1 MVEHTLGKGG
11 VGSSILLGGTIFLEE
26 KILIKIKEYFYL
38 FKVHHWIK
46 NLIIFLP
53 ILVGHSFLSSNIV
66 NYVVYFI
73 ILSFLS
79 SIIYFFNNLND
90 YKEDTKNKILKYKL
104 NLEKKRNYY
113 IFGIVIFFIL
123 INITFFI
130 NQTIFI
136 ICFFYFLLSLS
147 YNFYLK
153 RKKYLDILILSLF
166 HILRIVYGSIAFN
179 VELSAYFILF
189 CLAIFFMIGSNKRL
203 IEIDSLYTNRPYK
216 IDDKR
221 KIQIFQ
227 LFSGIFAILVFF
239 FYSVDPA
246 KDQFFIF
253 EELIYLNLILIILI
267 IVNFLF
273 FQKDRNQDIIIFIY
287 NNKINFF
294 LVVVFLIIYVGNSV
308 SFYN

>member
-1 MVEHTLGKGG
+1 M
-11 VGSSILLGGTIFLEE
+11 
-26 KILIKIKEYFYL
+26 IKIKEYFYL
-38 FKVHHWIK
+38 FKVNHWIK

-66 NYVVYFI
+66 NYVVYFL

-113 IFGIVIFFIL
+113 IFGLVIFFIL

-189 CLAIFFMIGSNKRL
+189 CSAIFLMIGSNKRL

-216 IDDKR
+216 IEDKR
-221 KIQIFQ
+221 KIQILQ

-239 FYSVDPA
+239 FYCVDPS

-267 IVNFLF
+267 VVNFLY
-273 FQKDRNQDIIIFIY
+273 FQKERNQDIIVFIY

-294 LVVVFLIIYVGNSV
+294 LVVVFLIIYLGNSV

>member
-1 MVEHTLGKGG
+1 
-11 VGSSILLGGTIFLEE
+11 
-26 KILIKIKEYFYL
+26 LIKIKEYFYL
-38 FKVHHWIK
+38 FKIHHWIK

-66 NYVVYFI
+66 NYVVYFL

-113 IFGIVIFFIL
+113 IFGIVIFLIL

-136 ICFFYFLLSLS
+136 ICFFYFLLSLF

-239 FYSVDPA
+239 FYSIDPS
-246 KDQFFIF
+246 KDQFFII

>member
-1 MVEHTLGKGG
+1 M
-11 VGSSILLGGTIFLEE
+11 
-26 KILIKIKEYFYL
+26 
-38 FKVHHWIK
+38 
-46 NLIIFLP
+46 
-53 ILVGHSFLSSNIV
+53 
-66 NYVVYFI
+66 
-73 ILSFLS
+73 
-79 SIIYFFNNLND
+79 
-90 YKEDTKNKILKYKL
+90 
-104 NLEKKRNYY
+104 
-113 IFGIVIFFIL
+113 
-123 INITFFI
+123 
-130 NQTIFI
+130 
-136 ICFFYFLLSLS
+136 S

-153 RKKYLDILILSLF
+153 RKKYLDIFILCLF

-189 CLAIFFMIGSNKRL
+189 CSAIFFMIGSNKRL

-216 IDDKR
+216 VDDKR

-239 FYSVDPA
+239 FYSVDPS

-253 EELIYLNLILIILI
+253 DELIYLNLILIILI

-273 FQKDRNQDIIIFIY
+273 FQKDRNQDIIVFIY

-294 LVVVFLIIYVGNSV
+294 FVLLFLIIYVGNSV

>member
-1 MVEHTLGKGG
+1 M
-11 VGSSILLGGTIFLEE
+11 
-26 KILIKIKEYFYL
+26 IKIKEYFYL

-66 NYVVYFI
+66 NYVVYFL

-104 NLEKKRNYY
+104 NLEKKRDYY

-189 CLAIFFMIGSNKRL
+189 CSAIFFMIGSNKRL

-216 IDDKR
+216 VDDKR

-239 FYSVDPA
+239 FYSVDPS

-253 EELIYLNLILIILI
+253 DELIYLNLILIILI

-294 LVVVFLIIYVGNSV
+294 FVLLFLIIYVGNSV

>member
-1 MVEHTLGKGG
+1 
-11 VGSSILLGGTIFLEE
+11 
-26 KILIKIKEYFYL
+26 LIKIIKEYFYL

-53 ILVGHSFLSSNIV
+53 ILVGHSFLSSNII
-66 NYVVYFI
+66 NYIVYFL

-90 YKEDTKNKILKYKL
+90 YKEDTKNKELKYKL

-136 ICFFYFLLSLS
+136 ICFFYFLLSLF

-153 RKKYLDILILSLF
+153 RKKYLDIFILSLF

-189 CLAIFFMIGSNKRL
+189 CSAIFLMIGSNKRL

-239 FYSVDPA
+239 LYSVDPA
-246 KDQFFIF
+246 KNQFFIF
-253 EELIYLNLILIILI
+253 EEIIYVNLILIILI

>member
-1 MVEHTLGKGG
+1 
-11 VGSSILLGGTIFLEE
+11 
-26 KILIKIKEYFYL
+26 
-38 FKVHHWIK
+38 
-46 NLIIFLP
+46 
-53 ILVGHSFLSSNIV
+53 
-66 NYVVYFI
+66 
-73 ILSFLS
+73 
-79 SIIYFFNNLND
+79 
-90 YKEDTKNKILKYKL
+90 
-104 NLEKKRNYY
+104 
-113 IFGIVIFFIL
+113 
-123 INITFFI
+123 
-130 NQTIFI
+130 
-136 ICFFYFLLSLS
+136 LS

>member
-1 MVEHTLGKGG
+1 M
-11 VGSSILLGGTIFLEE
+11 
-26 KILIKIKEYFYL
+26 IKTIKEYFYL

-53 ILVGHSFLSSNIV
+53 ILVGHSFLSSNII
-66 NYVVYFI
+66 NYIVYFL

-90 YKEDTKNKILKYKL
+90 YKEDTKNKVLKYKL

-136 ICFFYFLLSLS
+136 ICFFYFLLSLF

-153 RKKYLDILILSLF
+153 RKKYLDIFILSLF

-189 CLAIFFMIGSNKRL
+189 CSAIFLMIGSNKRL

-246 KDQFFIF
+246 KNQFFIF
-253 EELIYLNLILIILI
+253 EEIIYVNLILIILI